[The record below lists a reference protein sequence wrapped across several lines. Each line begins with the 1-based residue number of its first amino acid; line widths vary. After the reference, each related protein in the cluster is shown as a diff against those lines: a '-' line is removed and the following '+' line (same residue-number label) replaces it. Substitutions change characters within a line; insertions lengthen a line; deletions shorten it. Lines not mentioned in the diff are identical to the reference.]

1 MKKKRRIIRRKT
13 RRRDKDREIHSD
25 ANLTVDSA
33 NKESPE
39 RQSLIKL
46 QKNYGNRAVQ
56 AVLTKRAH
64 KGKKDD
70 ETLSGSIGPIE
81 GEEIERE
88 GGEMPGKED
97 AGKGNKGS
105 QPGVALPIRAE
116 LSIES
121 DIGRSQTV
129 HVNEKSDP
137 VLGLLGFGSKVTRG
151 GVKVSKTAF
160 GTENVKYSVD
170 NIGWSV
176 KKGFVFVKARI
187 YVHAKWDTQ
196 SLGKTDISGASDPDV
211 KKSTWKKIVK
221 DLKPDASG
229 RPRRKKYWAK
239 DITEIHEKFH
249 AKDDIG
255 RALLYSPLA
264 MAWLSTR
271 QVIVPP
277 TGFLRSPLM
286 YGQVRGLLET
296 VRSKVEADGWAY
308 YDKAGGAGENRAY
321 ADGKPHYTKRVN
333 DIKARASKEGWK

>member
-1 MKKKRRIIRRKT
+1 MKKKRFVRRKR
-13 RRRDKDREIHSD
+13 RRRDKEREHQLD
-25 ANLTVDSA
+25 ANIA
-33 NKESPE
+33 AESPKKDNPE
-39 RQSLIKL
+39 RTSLIEL
-46 QKNYGNRAVQ
+46 QKNFGNRAVQ
-56 AVLTKRAH
+56 TVLSKRS
-64 KGKKDD
+64 KKEKKDD
-70 ETLSGSIGPIE
+70 ETLSVSLGPIE

-88 GGEMPGKED
+88 GGEIPGKDDE
-97 AGKGNKGS
+97 GKGKKGS
-105 QPGVALPIRAE
+105 QPEVALPIRAE

-129 HVNEKSDP
+129 HMNEKSDP
-137 VLGLLGFGSKVTRG
+137 VLGSLGFGSKVTRG

-170 NIGWSV
+170 NISWSV
-176 KKGFVFVKARI
+176 KKGIVFIKARI

-211 KKSTWKKIVK
+211 KKTTWKKIVK
-221 DLKPDASG
+221 KLKPDATG
-229 RPRRKKYWAK
+229 RPKRKKYWAK

-255 RALLYSPLA
+255 RARLYTPLA
-264 MAWLSTR
+264 MIWLSSR

-277 TGFLRSPLM
+277 TGFLRNPLIKN
-286 YGQVRGLLET
+286 QVDGLLEI

-308 YDKAGGAGENRAY
+308 YDKASGAGENRAY
-321 ADGKPHYTKRVN
+321 ADGKPHYTKRVI